1 MSSTVSADGFV
12 SASHLCAAPYASA
25 AVCKA
30 AGIS

>member
-1 MSSTVSADGFV
+1 MNSTVSVEGFV
-12 SASHLCAAPYASA
+12 SASHLCTAPYASA